1 MSSKLERIRWIDNE
15 IRAHRYP
22 NARKVMEH
30 FRLRSTRMAY
40 NDRKYMIEC
49 LDAPIEY
56 DWDRGGWCYT
66 DPNYFL
72 PSIILTRDEILAFF
86 LGEEL
91 FKRYLGTAFE
101 EPLRSALGKIK
112 QYLPEYVTYDLQAET
127 STFAFTTGATIQV
140 SPDLMADLNQAIHS
154 KQQVE
159 MVYYSA
165 SSGETS
171 RRVVDPYYLHNIR
184 GDWYLIAYCN
194 LRGEFRDF
202 HVGRI
207 REWEVLYSN
216 FQKRPGFSLEGY
228 LREHFLTERG
238 KEPVDIAIKFD
249 DYEARWIREREWHP
263 SQQIEELPSGGLILR
278 LRVGGVDEVKRWIM
292 GYGHHAEVL
301 EPESLRAQFRDE
313 AGKMKKIY
321 EEKAE

>member
-22 NARKVMEH
+22 NAHRVQEH
-30 FRLRSTRMAY
+30 FRLQSARMAY

-49 LDAPIEY
+49 LDAPIKY
-56 DWDRGGWCYT
+56 DWDRGGWYYT

-101 EPLRSALGKIK
+101 EPLRSALVKIK
-112 QYLPEYVTYDLQAET
+112 QYLPEYVTYNLQAET

-140 SPDLMADLNQAIHS
+140 SADLMADLDQAIHS

-171 RRVVDPYYLHNIR
+171 RRIVDPYYLHNIR
-184 GDWYLIAYCN
+184 GDWYLIAYCHR
-194 LRGEFRDF
+194 RGEFRDF

-207 REWEVLYSN
+207 REWKVLYST

-228 LREHFLTERG
+228 LQEHFLAERG
-238 KEPVDIAIKFD
+238 EEPVDIVIKFD
-249 DYEARWIREREWHP
+249 DYEARWIRERQWHP

-292 GYGHHAEVL
+292 GYGVHAEVL
-301 EPESLRAQFRDE
+301 EPESLRAQFKDE
-313 AGKMKKIY
+313 AGKMRKIY

>member
-1 MSSKLERIRWIDNE
+1 MSSKLERIRWIDSE

-22 NARKVMEH
+22 NAHKVMER
-30 FRLRSTRMAY
+30 FELRSTRVAY
-40 NDRKYMIEC
+40 NDRRFMMTR

-56 DWDRGGWCYT
+56 DRDRGGWYYK
-66 DPNYFL
+66 DPYYVL
-72 PSIILTRDEILAFF
+72 PPIILTSEEVLAFF

-91 FKRYLGTAFE
+91 FRRYLGTAFE
-101 EPLRSALGKIK
+101 QPLRSALDKIK
-112 QYLPEYVTYDLQAET
+112 QHLPEYVTYNLQAET

-140 SPDLMADLNQAIHS
+140 PPDLMADLNQAIHS

-165 SSGETS
+165 SSGETT

-184 GDWYLIAYCN
+184 GDWYLIAYCH
-194 LRGEFRDF
+194 RRRAFRDF

-207 REWEVLYSN
+207 RKLEVLNST
-216 FQKRPGFSLEGY
+216 FQKRPDFSLEDY
-228 LREHFLTERG
+228 LQEHFLAERG
-238 KEPVDIAIKFD
+238 KEPVDIVIKFD
-249 DYEARWIREREWHP
+249 AYEARWIRERQWHP
-263 SQQIEELPSGGLILR
+263 SQRIEELPSGGLILR

-292 GYGHHAEVL
+292 GYGSHAEVL
-301 EPESLRAQFRDE
+301 QPESLRAQFKDGAE
-313 AGKMKKIY
+313 KMRKIY